1 MANDIKLAYTVV
13 VRVFRVLDKVIIM
26 VFFSSVIF
34 WLCNF
39 CFVLFFVFCFFV
51 FVFLSPLQL
60 TSQASPALDYF
71 YLRACQTCKFFS
83 EAKVYV
89 CIHKTIA

>member
-13 VRVFRVLDKVIIM
+13 VRVFRVLDEVIIM

-39 CFVLFFVFCFFV
+39 CFVLF

-89 CIHKTIA
+89 CINKTIA

>member
-39 CFVLFFVFCFFV
+39 CFFV

-83 EAKVYV
+83 ETKVYV
-89 CIHKTIA
+89 CINKTTA